1 MNDNTLFSLVK
12 FIPIAKYRRNLR
24 EKIRA
29 RQQARILAAQTANLR
44 DEASSIPLK
53 EESDLKQYSEW
64 RFDLDTN
71 KNYFI
76 KEASDTV
83 EKSSKAPKIF
93 AYYLPQFHAI
103 PENDENY
110 GKGFT
115 EWTNVAAASPQFFG
129 HYQPKI
135 PYDLGFY
142 NLTNIDSINRQVEL
156 AKKYG
161 IDGFCFYYY
170 WFSGKKVLDE
180 PLDLFLA
187 SDLKFSFHL
196 MWANENWSKRWDGG
210 NAEII
215 LKQDLTEK
223 DFDLFF
229 EDILPYISDPR
240 YEKIDN
246 RPILAIYRPHLFQKD
261 LFKKFL
267 ASLDSNAKKHGF
279 PGFYF
284 LGTNAVSFSD
294 PEEYGLEGLIEF
306 PPHGVMGSVPESENI
321 KWFNLNSTMHV
332 VDIQNWIDSGK
343 FITDVPYK
351 IFRCCFPSWDNTPR
365 KNYSGGF
372 VFNMGDDSFEKW
384 LSGNIE
390 WTMKNH
396 KQSEQYVYINAWN
409 EWAEGAMLEPTT
421 RYGYKNLQTVRNV
434 VEMFENKSAPKD
446 H

>member
-1 MNDNTLFSLVK
+1 MEALWATILFSGFALEV
-12 FIPIAKYRRNLR
+12 IIRR
-24 EKIRA
+24 
-29 RQQARILAAQTANLR
+29 
-44 DEASSIPLK
+44 
-53 EESDLKQYSEW
+53 
-64 RFDLDTN
+64 
-71 KNYFI
+71 
-76 KEASDTV
+76 
-83 EKSSKAPKIF
+83 
-93 AYYLPQFHAI
+93 
-103 PENDENY
+103 
-110 GKGFT
+110 
-115 EWTNVAAASPQFFG
+115 

-261 LFKKFL
+261 LFKKMSKFSHLRKIGETHHFL
-267 ASLDSNAKKHGF
+267 DLRKH
-279 PGFYF
+279 
-284 LGTNAVSFSD
+284 
-294 PEEYGLEGLIEF
+294 
-306 PPHGVMGSVPESENI
+306 
-321 KWFNLNSTMHV
+321 
-332 VDIQNWIDSGK
+332 
-343 FITDVPYK
+343 
-351 IFRCCFPSWDNTPR
+351 
-365 KNYSGGF
+365 
-372 VFNMGDDSFEKW
+372 
-384 LSGNIE
+384 
-390 WTMKNH
+390 
-396 KQSEQYVYINAWN
+396 
-409 EWAEGAMLEPTT
+409 
-421 RYGYKNLQTVRNV
+421 
-434 VEMFENKSAPKD
+434 
-446 H
+446 